1 MQAGMLRERVT
12 VLNPI
17 VSVDENGQ
25 ATYRY
30 DGPVGTDATMW
41 ASVRA
46 TSQSK
51 GETGESQPHGAE
63 TFEVRVRYV
72 SGVSVG
78 YASRFVWGDR
88 TLEVVAVENVRNL
101 DHEIRCTCEVVDL

>member
-12 VLNPI
+12 VRNPI
-17 VSVDENGQ
+17 VTVDENGQ
-25 ATYRY
+25 ATYAYQDILSLDSVR
-30 DGPVGTDATMW
+30 W

-46 TSQSK
+46 TSQNK

-63 TFEVRVRYV
+63 TFEVRMRYV
-72 SGVSVG
+72 SSVPVG
-78 YASRFVWGDR
+78 YATRLTWGDR
-88 TLEVVAVENVRNL
+88 TLEVVAVENVRNV